1 MDQESTIC
9 KEIVSDMIH
18 KVEEESEKNIEQLTV
33 IISRSSI
40 QGGLANE
47 EFDEHDLI
55 DWRLQHQYP
64 TNYVKIWKN
73 YEKVGDDSKF
83 TDIRSKD
90 NPVDKAEGKKM
101 TGGVTLSPSRDT
113 GAGREFNESNLN
125 QCFEINKHYYLY
137 DRGNINDETITF
149 IVYWI
154 PIDIIKKWYHE
165 SGNKKGKITEKKLK
179 EYINKCNISET
190 IWDRS

>member
-1 MDQESTIC
+1 
-9 KEIVSDMIH
+9 
-18 KVEEESEKNIEQLTV
+18 
-33 IISRSSI
+33 
-40 QGGLANE
+40 
-47 EFDEHDLI
+47 
-55 DWRLQHQYP
+55 
-64 TNYVKIWKN
+64 
-73 YEKVGDDSKF
+73 
-83 TDIRSKD
+83 
-90 NPVDKAEGKKM
+90 
-101 TGGVTLSPSRDT
+101 
-113 GAGREFNESNLN
+113 
-125 QCFEINKHYYLY
+125 INKHYYLY